1 MPKLVNHVYFGNI
14 TYTLIL
20 KYFLVIYF
28 SKLNMGL
35 VSLLFVLI
43 NFGNSFINTDYNTK
57 RCSRKERY
65 YYECSLE
72 H

>member
-1 MPKLVNHVYFGNI
+1 
-14 TYTLIL
+14 
-20 KYFLVIYF
+20 
-28 SKLNMGL
+28 MGL

-65 YYECSLE
+65 YSECSLE